1 MPAFLV
7 PVSPG
12 QVLIPL
18 EKPIVLIGRQA
29 DCDVSLTTS
38 RKISRR
44 HCAVAQVN
52 DYYIVRDLNS
62 TNGVFLNGNRIQKE
76 CRIEIGDDLIIGD
89 IHFRMQDEVPL
100 SLRGGTSKSEK
111 PAAKGAIQLIPNSA
125 PLPPP
130 VPPVRRT
137 GVFPPGPQS
146 LGPDDDVEPTPSP
159 AKPPNIESNW
169 RQQRSR
175 R

>member
-7 PVSPG
+7 PVSPN

-44 HCAVAQVN
+44 HCCVAQVN
-52 DYYIVRDLNS
+52 NYYVVRDLNS
-62 TNGVFLNGNRIQKE
+62 TNGIFLNGNRVEKE
-76 CRIEIGDDLIIGD
+76 SRIELGDELAIGD
-89 IHFRMQDEVPL
+89 IHFRLQDEVPN
-100 SLRGGTSKSEK
+100 SMRGAAKSEK
-111 PAAKGAIQLIPNSA
+111 PAPKGAIQLVPNA
-125 PLPPP
+125 PPP
-130 VPPVRRT
+130 APAVPPGRRT
-137 GVFPPGPQS
+137 GVFPSGPQS
-146 LGPDDDVEPTPSP
+146 LMLDDDEESTPSP
-159 AKPPNIESNW
+159 AKPPNMESSW

>member
-18 EKPIVLIGRQA
+18 EKPIILIGRQA

-38 RKISRR
+38 RKISRH
-44 HCAVAQVN
+44 HCCVAQVN
-52 DYYIVRDLNS
+52 NYYLVRDLNS
-62 TNGVFLNGNRIQKE
+62 TNGVFLNGNRVKKE
-76 CRIEIGDDLIIGD
+76 VRIEMGDELVIGD
-89 IHFRMQDEVPL
+89 IHYRLQDDVAA
-100 SLRGGTSKSEK
+100 SARGGTAKSEK
-111 PAAKGAIQLIPNSA
+111 PAAKGAIQVAPNS
-125 PLPPP
+125 PPP
-130 VPPVRRT
+130 PPPVRRT
-137 GVFPPGPQS
+137 GVFPSGPQS
-146 LGPDDDVEPTPSP
+146 LGPDDDEESTPNP